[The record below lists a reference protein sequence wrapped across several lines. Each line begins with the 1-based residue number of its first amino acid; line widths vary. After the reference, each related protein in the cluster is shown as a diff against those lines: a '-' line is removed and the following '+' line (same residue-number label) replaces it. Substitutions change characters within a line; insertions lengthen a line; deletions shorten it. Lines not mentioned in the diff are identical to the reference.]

1 MSNCLTVSELSRR
14 LGIGRNAAYALA
26 VSDGFFP
33 AFRIGRRL
41 LISEDALGQWL
52 AEQTGGDRRVEHGSM
67 AD

>member
-1 MSNCLTVSELSRR
+1 MTDCLTVTELSQR

-41 LISEDALGQWL
+41 IISEAALAKWL
-52 AEQTGGDRRVEHGSM
+52 EQKTENEHKDSVRV
-67 AD
+67 